1 MSRAHLVLVGLLLV
15 GFSAG
20 LGFVVRDEVPALDT
34 RLNGYAPLHTRPL
47 TVAAEWISFV
57 LSPGLAT
64 IALLGLGVRAWLA
77 KDPLVFRIA
86 VLLGLCWVT
95 VLFRHAYRRVRPID
109 FPKWSYPSGHVTAVT
124 ALAFTSV
131 VACAWLA
138 HRWLRA
144 VVVLAV
150 TAVVLT
156 AASRVVLRMHWF
168 TDTAGAVTGVVG
180 VGLLAGLALGLVKPG
195 VISDRDRT

>member
-1 MSRAHLVLVGLLLV
+1 MSRLLPSPT
-15 GFSAG
+15 GAPRTIAAG
-20 LGFVVRDEVPALDT
+20 AL
-34 RLNGYAPLHTRPL
+34 L
-47 TVAAEWISFV
+47 TAIAIGGTF
-57 LSPGLAT
+57 LLDPYRNFQLAT

-138 HRWLRA
+138 HRWLRT

>member
-1 MSRAHLVLVGLLLV
+1 MSALRLALVGLLLV
-15 GFSAG
+15 GMSTA
-20 LGFVVRDEVPALDT
+20 LGVLVRDEVPALDA

-47 TVAAEWISFV
+47 TFVAEWISFV

-64 IALLGLGVRAWLA
+64 IALLGLAVRSWLA
-77 KDPLVFRIA
+77 KDPLLFRIA
-86 VLLGLCWVT
+86 VLLGLCWAT
-95 VLFRHAYRRVRPID
+95 VLVRYAYRRVRPID

-131 VACAWLA
+131 VACSWLA
-138 HRWLRA
+138 HRWLRT

-168 TDTAGAVTGVVG
+168 TDTAGAVSAVVG
-180 VGLLAGLALGLVKPG
+180 VGLLAGLALGLVRPG
-195 VISDRDRT
+195 VTSDRDRI

>member
-1 MSRAHLVLVGLLLV
+1 MSRLHLALVGLLLV
-15 GFSAG
+15 GLSTT
-20 LGFVVRDEVPALDT
+20 LGVLVRDEVPALDV

-47 TVAAEWISFV
+47 TYLAEWISFV

-64 IALLGLGVRAWLA
+64 IVLLGLAVRSWLA
-77 KDPLVFRIA
+77 KDPLLFRIA
-86 VLLGLCWVT
+86 VLLGLCWAT
-95 VLFRHAYRRVRPID
+95 VLVRYAYRRVRPID

-124 ALAFTSV
+124 ALAFTAV
-131 VACAWLA
+131 VACSWLA

-168 TDTAGAVTGVVG
+168 TDTAGAISAVVG
-180 VGLLAGLALGLVKPG
+180 FGLLAGLALGLVRPG
-195 VISDRDRT
+195 VISDRDRI